1 MRALGSPR
9 GSTVASVMA
18 SGRLGSARPAS
29 SNHVANRR
37 KGSGASAKSPLI
49 NPFGCC
55 IGADSDILEY
65 RPVLG
70 SWLWPSGYRGT
81 RSARLRRTVVRAPLL
96 ALSLAALS
104 LAVGGC
110 SFSYQLDSLTGK
122 GEPEHA
128 SSLRPTR
135 SLSSMPPEQDLAVA
149 RAAVS
154 EFLGRG
160 GTDSSSMPSED
171 PRTGARR
178 TITTTP

>member
-1 MRALGSPR
+1 M
-9 GSTVASVMA
+9 
-18 SGRLGSARPAS
+18 
-29 SNHVANRR
+29 
-37 KGSGASAKSPLI
+37 
-49 NPFGCC
+49 
-55 IGADSDILEY
+55 
-65 RPVLG
+65 LG

-128 SSLRPTR
+128 SSLRPLR
-135 SLSSMPPEQDLAVA
+135 SLTSLPPEQDLAVA

-160 GTDSSSMPSED
+160 GTDSSMPWEN
-171 PRTGARR
+171 PRTGARG
-178 TITTTP
+178 TITPIASAYNQDGVTCRDFLASYVRDGNESWMQGEACRIPQGKWEVRNLKPWNRT

>member
-1 MRALGSPR
+1 MRALGSPWCA
-9 GSTVASVMA
+9 TVASVMA

-37 KGSGASAKSPLI
+37 SGSDASVKSPLV

-70 SWLWPSGYRGT
+70 SWLWTSVYRGT
-81 RSARLRRTVVRAPLL
+81 LSARLWRAVVPAPLL
-96 ALSLAALS
+96 ALA

-122 GEPEHA
+122 SEPEHTN
-128 SSLRPTR
+128 SLRPTR
-135 SLSSMPPEQDLAVA
+135 SLTSMPPEQDLAVA

-160 GTDSSSMPSED
+160 GTDSSMPWEN
-171 PRTGARR
+171 PRTGARG
-178 TITTTP
+178 TTPR